1 MSGGSASLRRVG
13 TARRRGP
20 IGDLIQEV
28 LSEVGLDRA
37 AVGFRLLQVWDE
49 ALGPA
54 LAPHCRPDGIRR
66 QVLHALVPDSAWM
79 QRIQLETPQILDR
92 LREHLGDEAPA
103 ALRLVIAGR
112 GR

>member
-1 MSGGSASLRRVG
+1 MKRVG
-13 TARRRGP
+13 AEGKRGP
-20 IGDLIQEV
+20 LGDLVQEV
-28 LSEVGLDRA
+28 LTELGLDQA
-37 AVGFRLLQVWDE
+37 AVGARILGIWDE

-66 QVLHALVPDSAWM
+66 QVLHARVPDSAWM

-92 LREHLGDEAPA
+92 LREHLGDEAPT